1 MHFTGKPD
9 MKHFFYPLL
18 NELKEIYIEGGICKE
33 HNGRQYRFIPLISGV
48 NVDLPAKADVQAF
61 IGHNGHFGCGY
72 CLHPGELVKANIS
85 SKAVVRFIKKENI
98 SVRTHKDTLKIYCNL
113 KTNTSLGVK
122 HISCMVAAKHFDLIN
137 CFSIDYMHCALLGV
151 VRKLLDLWCNTKF
164 HKEAHY
170 MPKKK
175 QDVLNKRIMSIK
187 PPTEITRKP
196 RSINERADFKAN
208 ELRSLLLYYL
218 RYCLIDLI
226 PLRFIDNFQL
236 LSASIYM
243 LLEQEISPENISLAE
258 SKLICF
264 CDGFEKLYGQS
275 QITMNL
281 HLLRHIANSVRHLGP
296 LWSQSTFGFET
307 NNGILVHSR
316 QAKNKYLHQLSWK
329 YAMQIGLTSP
339 KPRKK

>member
-1 MHFTGKPD
+1 
-9 MKHFFYPLL
+9 
-18 NELKEIYIEGGICKE
+18 
-33 HNGRQYRFIPLISGV
+33 
-48 NVDLPAKADVQAF
+48 
-61 IGHNGHFGCGY
+61 
-72 CLHPGELVKANIS
+72 
-85 SKAVVRFIKKENI
+85 
-98 SVRTHKDTLKIYCNL
+98 
-113 KTNTSLGVK
+113 
-122 HISCMVAAKHFDLIN
+122 
-137 CFSIDYMHCALLGV
+137 MHCVLLGV

-339 KPRKK
+339 KPRENDIVCTGKIAVPIESGEFRTAYTKIKIRGKKFTSKKSKRVSTVDYFIQCNNKTIGAVEYYFDHDHEICAFIEIYGIVTSIDHLMVIETTHRNTIANVEDICFKLVYMKIGNKQVVTKIPNGYEKT